1 MLVAS
6 ARSTVAANGFLRRA
20 APARGLAAAARAP
33 RSPTPPSSSFRGA
46 FRRPAAMTFLSG
58 LFGGG
63 ASRAAAS
70 AAACAPAAPPPAGLE
85 AATFAGGCFWGIE
98 LAYQRVPSVAR
109 TAVGYTQ
116 GADPAPTYDAV
127 CSGRTGHTEG
137 VQVWFD
143 PAKVRFYRLAAPS
156 KEENTKKNT
165 KINPKPTSQSLTAR
179 ASPQTP

>member
-6 ARSTVAANGFLRRA
+6 ARSTVAAHGFLRRA
-20 APARGLAAAARAP
+20 GPARGLAAVARAPHAP
-33 RSPTPPSSSFRGA
+33 RSPHSSSRGA
-46 FRRPAAMTFLSG
+46 FLRRPAAMTFLSG

-63 ASRAAAS
+63 ASRAAAA
-70 AAACAPAAPPPAGLE
+70 AAACAPAAAPPAGLE

-143 PAKVRFYRLAAPS
+143 PTKVRFLWLSAGRAAGGV
-156 KEENTKKNT
+156 
-165 KINPKPTSQSLTAR
+165 
-179 ASPQTP
+179 